1 MARTRRGAIPRL
13 AFVAL
18 LLTPAAALMR
28 PAHGQAGCDT
38 ASLRGPYGIQASGMI
53 LGVPSAYVGRYVFDG
68 QGNATGSVTYNVGG
82 VIDPI
87 GGITGT
93 YKVDGTCGG
102 LMVVHTVHHTP
113 PSAHY
118 HDFHLVVVDGG
129 REALFETGG
138 VKMSASDE
146 ASAGVVLSGVLKR
159 L

>member
-1 MARTRRGAIPRL
+1 MIRTGRRVLPGL
-13 AFVAL
+13 ALVAVL
-18 LLTPAAALMR
+18 IAPTAALIQ
-28 PAHGQAGCDT
+28 PAHGQTGCSA

-53 LGVPSAYVGRYVFDG
+53 FGVPTAYVGRYLFDG
-68 QGNATGSVTYNVGG
+68 QGRATGSVTYNVGG

-87 GGITGT
+87 DGITGT
-93 YKVDGTCGG
+93 YNVDESCSGS
-102 LMVVHTVHHTP
+102 LVVHAVHHKP

-146 ASAGVVLSGVLKR
+146 PTAGVVLSGLLKR